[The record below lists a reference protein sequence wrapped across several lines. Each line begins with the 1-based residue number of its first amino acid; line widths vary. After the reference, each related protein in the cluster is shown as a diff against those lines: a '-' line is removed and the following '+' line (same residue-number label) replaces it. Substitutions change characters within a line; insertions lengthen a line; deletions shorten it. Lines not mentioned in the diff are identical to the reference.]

1 MQTQDEQLYTT
12 SRPHSRVWIITTA
25 ATVLLL
31 ALPSI
36 LPPDGQTHAGQFLG
50 RFHVSLVHLPIGLL
64 LLVPVFDLLSKKR
77 PALQQ
82 AASLT
87 LNIAAVTAFLA
98 AFFGIV
104 LAHAGAFP
112 KEQVNVHLWFG
123 IILAVAAIAIALFR
137 SVLPQR
143 ATLTLP
149 LALLTLFAAHT
160 GGNIVYGSGWLTESL
175 PSISGLFGPSRNY
188 PTVDPNGTYATKV
201 QPILNAN
208 CVKCHG
214 PQDRKGNLRLDSYAH
229 LMDGGAS
236 GNIVAPGHS
245 ILLQRITLPAD
256 DPKLMPKKGDPLTPQ
271 EIETLRAWITA
282 GAPATDASPT
292 PKT

>member
-1 MQTQDEQLYTT
+1 MQTQEEQLYTT
-12 SRPHSRVWIITTA
+12 SKPHARTWIAATA
-25 ATVLLL
+25 AAVLLL
-31 ALPSI
+31 ALPSV
-36 LPPDGQTHAGQFLG
+36 LPPDAEPHAGQFLG
-50 RFHVSLVHLPIGLL
+50 RFHVSLIHIPIGLL
-64 LLVPVFDLLSKKR
+64 LLAPVFDYAAKKR
-77 PALQQ
+77 PALTQ

-87 LNIAAVTAFLA
+87 LNIAAVTAFLT
-98 AFFGIV
+98 AFLGIV

-112 KEQVNVHLWFG
+112 AEQVNLHLWSG
-123 IILAVAAIAIALFR
+123 VILAVAAIAIALFR
-137 SVLPQR
+137 PMLPQR
-143 ATLTLP
+143 ASLTLP
-149 LALLTLFAAHT
+149 LALLTIWTAHT

-214 PQDRKGNLRLDSYAH
+214 PSDRKGNLRLDSYAH

-256 DPKLMPKKGDPLTPQ
+256 DPKLMPKKGAPLTPE
-271 EIETLRAWITA
+271 EIKVLQDWVTA
-282 GAPATDASPT
+282 GALPTDAPATSKP
-292 PKT
+292 